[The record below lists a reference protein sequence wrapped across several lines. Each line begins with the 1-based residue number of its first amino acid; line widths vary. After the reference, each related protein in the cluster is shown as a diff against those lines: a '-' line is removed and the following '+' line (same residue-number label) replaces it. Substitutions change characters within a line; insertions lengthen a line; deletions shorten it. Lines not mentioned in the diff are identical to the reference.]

1 MLTEENQDRR
11 PTLEHNVSQ
20 LTMLNNDQTPL
31 HNTLPG
37 LQSALT
43 LATGIGENL
52 SVMGAKMDGGT
63 GGVAQDSPLYKK
75 DESFEGSTAG
85 CCRICL
91 SEEEEDNPLICPC
104 KCAGSMGQIHVECL
118 RSWLNSKR

>member
-1 MLTEENQDRR
+1 MARDTS
-11 PTLEHNVSQ
+11 T
-20 LTMLNNDQTPL
+20 
-31 HNTLPG
+31 
-37 LQSALT
+37 LT